1 MNKTLCLLV
10 STLFLL
16 CSCIAT
22 QSGSSETSYI
32 TDTTKSNEKESIY
45 IPSTET
51 SNIDISTDENENAP
65 NIEEPLYYET
75 HIEIYEEESQ
85 EKVFDIVLT
94 DTNFCSTLLNN
105 FNECFDRACNEYPA
119 YDASA
124 ADRKTRTKYR
134 VLVQMKSFATDNP
147 SELLSNIKIC
157 YPYGHASDIY
167 AFARNDPFGD
177 YLLKGG
183 HSFIILID
191 EIVAQHIP
199 QT

>member
-1 MNKTLCLLV
+1 MIWFKQ
-10 STLFLL
+10 
-16 CSCIAT
+16 A
-22 QSGSSETSYI
+22 
-32 TDTTKSNEKESIY
+32 
-45 IPSTET
+45 IPQHADINNDILIT
-51 SNIDISTDENENAP
+51 SNNNSGRPHNNMSNASTDP
-65 NIEEPLYYET
+65 TISFTTEEPLYYET
-75 HIEIYEEESQ
+75 HIEIYEEETQ
-85 EKVFDIVLT
+85 EKVFDNVLT
-94 DTNFCSTLLNN
+94 DTNFCSTLLDK

-147 SELLSNIKIC
+147 SEILSNIKIC
-157 YPYGHASDIY
+157 YPYGHTSDIY
-167 AFARNDPFGD
+167 AFARDDPFGD

-191 EIVAQHIP
+191 EIVVQHIP